1 MSIGQDTELQTQI
14 YNTVNKHLVT
24 VAHLQLDA
32 ERKRRRSPI
41 DTELSQS
48 EVAPSITK
56 KYDEERNIEIIN
68 DNGLKAK
75 KMLPKD
81 WSKDLFASALIT
93 FDNYHHIN
101 KAYVD
106 RVLKPRLKEL

>member
-1 MSIGQDTELQTQI
+1 
-14 YNTVNKHLVT
+14 
-24 VAHLQLDA
+24 LDA
-32 ERKRRRSPI
+32 ERKRRKSPV
-41 DTELSQS
+41 DLELSQS
-48 EVAPSITK
+48 EVAPTITK

-81 WSKDLFASALIT
+81 WSKDLFSSALIT

-106 RVLKPRLKEL
+106 RVLKPRLSEL